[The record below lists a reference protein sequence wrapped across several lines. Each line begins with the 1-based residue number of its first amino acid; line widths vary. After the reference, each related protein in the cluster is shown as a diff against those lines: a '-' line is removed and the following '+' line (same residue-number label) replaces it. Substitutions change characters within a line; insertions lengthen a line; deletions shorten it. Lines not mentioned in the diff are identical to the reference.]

1 MQAVGRNYHAHL
13 QNRSA
18 WVEAVIKTVSTT
30 GRRFYGRGRDFVVP
44 VHYIIALIE
53 GLLMESGE
61 NVVKVNGV
69 LYSDYVPQCLRDIG
83 VSWLD
88 IISAYEKTV
97 EDPDDVRNAVDT
109 MLVSQG
115 ENVQRRSIGSN
126 TRKLQAKSQID
137 SASIGLLCAVPLPR
151 GTANLRSQ
159 SHRPHYAQGQMN

>member
-115 ENVQRRSIGSN
+115 ENVQRRNGVGQ
-126 TRKLQAKSQID
+126 RKRQRK
-137 SASIGLLCAVPLPR
+137 R
-151 GTANLRSQ
+151 WKRS
-159 SHRPHYAQGQMN
+159 ML